1 MSWLANAN
9 ANSKTLT
16 EPEPCS
22 RSSRSVTA
30 KVFHATPPSLPFP
43 LPTLLPLALAFAS
56 QFAYKKS
63 QVAWANASHTGRMRN
78 ARITHSEQATAM
90 RLQ

>member
-1 MSWLANAN
+1 MQMQTRKPSPNLNLALA
-9 ANSKTLT
+9 ALDLSLQKF
-16 EPEPCS
+16 S
-22 RSSRSVTA
+22 
-30 KVFHATPPSLPFP
+30 TPLPLPSLPPLTLFP
-43 LPTLLPLALAFAS
+43 PALPFAS

>member
-30 KVFHATPPSLPFP
+30 KVFHATPLPP
-43 LPTLLPLALAFAS
+43 LPPSTLLPLALPFAS

-63 QVAWANASHTGRMRN
+63 QVAWSNASHTGRMRN

-90 RLQ
+90 RLH

>member
-1 MSWLANAN
+1 MQMQTRKPSPNLNLALA
-9 ANSKTLT
+9 ALDLSLQKF
-16 EPEPCS
+16 S
-22 RSSRSVTA
+22 
-30 KVFHATPPSLPFP
+30 TPLPLPSLF
-43 LPTLLPLALAFAS
+43 PLALPFAS